1 MKKLIAAVVLPDDIT
16 QFERSYL
23 ARMNRIALVFF
34 AAHVP
39 FLATVAFVNETGAL
53 VAAALAAFG
62 VAGPWLASRTLPNP
76 RHVSMVFG
84 VTAMFMGALLVHFG
98 RGLWTIEMHFYFFVA
113 LALLAVFA
121 NPMVIVGAAVTVALH
136 HLGLW
141 LVAPQSVFN
150 YDAPLSSVLVHATF
164 VVVESVAACF
174 VARSFFDNVI
184 GLERIVAARTS
195 ELDGKNREMRL
206 VFDHVQQ
213 GFLTL
218 DGEGRLLA
226 QHSKIAGTWFGA
238 PTPGQTGWAYFGAVD
253 PAFGQ
258 WLELGWESV
267 RDGFLPLE
275 VSLEQLPRRFKR
287 GGQSWEVQYQPVLEG
302 ERLNQVLVLVSD
314 ITERLKRERSELTQR
329 ETLAVFEKLSRDR
342 AGFLEFFSEA
352 KDSVRTLISEPP
364 PEGEVARRLIH
375 TLKGNAALFGLSSVS
390 RACHEVETR
399 IAEQH
404 DEVTRRD
411 RHDVGAAWD
420 DASGRVMRFLE
431 GGTRSAI
438 ELEEA
443 EYLAI
448 VQAIDHG
455 APRAEVMKLIASWRN
470 EPVRVRFERIAEQ
483 AQSLADRTG
492 KGPIQVTVDSGALRL
507 PREQFTKV
515 WAALTHVTRNAVD
528 HGLLPK
534 EERPGQLE
542 LAARSEAGAVVLSFR
557 DNGRGIDWD
566 KVRVKA
572 RQSGLPNETLEDL
585 EQALFAAGLTTR
597 DEASELSGRGVGM
610 GAVKEVVESLGGTI
624 RVRSERNAGTT
635 VELRFPEAVVT
646 PADPREP
653 LSAAVLTGATAP
665 RAQAS

>member
-1 MKKLIAAVVLPDDIT
+1 MKKLLTAVVLPPDIT

-23 ARMNRIALVFF
+23 ARMNRIALAFF

-53 VAAALAAFG
+53 VAAVLAAFG
-62 VAGPWLASRTLPNP
+62 VAGPWLASRTLSNP
-76 RHVSMVFG
+76 RNVSMVFG

-121 NPMVIVGAAVTVALH
+121 NPMVIIGAAVTVALH

-141 LVAPQSVFN
+141 FVAPQSIFN
-150 YDAPLSSVLVHATF
+150 YDAPLSSVLLHATF

-195 ELDGKNREMRL
+195 ELDGKNREMQL
-206 VFDHVQQ
+206 VFDHVRQ

-218 DGEGRLLA
+218 DAEGRLLA

-238 PTPGQTGWAYFGAVD
+238 PASGQTGWSYFGGVD
-253 PAFGQ
+253 AGFGQ
-258 WLELGWESV
+258 WLELGWGSV
-267 RDGFLPLE
+267 REGFLPLE
-275 VSLEQLPRRFKR
+275 VSLDQLPRRLAR
-287 GGQSWEVQYQPVLEG
+287 GTQSWEVQYQPVLEG
-302 ERLNQVLVLVSD
+302 ERLSQVLVLVTD
-314 ITERLKRERSELTQR
+314 ITERLERERGELTQR
-329 ETLAVFEKLSRDR
+329 ETMAVFEKLSRDR

-352 KDSVRTLISEPP
+352 KDSVRTLLTEPP
-364 PEGEVARRLIH
+364 PVHDMARRLIH
-375 TLKGNAALFGLSSVS
+375 TLKGNCALFGLSSVS
-390 RACHEVETR
+390 SACHEVENR

-404 DEVTRRD
+404 EEVTRRD
-411 RHDVGAAWD
+411 RHEVGAAWD
-420 DASGRVMRFLE
+420 AASARVMRFLE
-431 GGTRSAI
+431 GGARSAI

-443 EYLAI
+443 DYLAI

-483 AQSLADRTG
+483 AQHLATRTG
-492 KGPIQVTVDSGALRL
+492 KGQLRVTVNSGPLRL
-507 PREQFTKV
+507 PREQFAKV
-515 WAALTHVTRNAVD
+515 WSALTHITRNAVD

-534 EERPGQLE
+534 EERTGQLE
-542 LAARSEAGAVVLSFR
+542 LEARSAGGELVLTFA
-557 DNGRGIDWD
+557 DNGRGVDWD
-566 KVRVKA
+566 KVRERA
-572 RQSGLPNETLEDL
+572 AATGLPSSTLEDL
-585 EQALFAAGLTTR
+585 ETALFAVGLTTR
-597 DEASELSGRGVGM
+597 DDVSELSGRGVGM
-610 GAVKEVVESLGGTI
+610 AAVKEAVESLGGTI

-635 VELRFPEAVVT
+635 VELRFPEAVVKT
-646 PADPREP
+646 SDPREP
-653 LSAAVLTGATAP
+653 FSPAVLTGATPP